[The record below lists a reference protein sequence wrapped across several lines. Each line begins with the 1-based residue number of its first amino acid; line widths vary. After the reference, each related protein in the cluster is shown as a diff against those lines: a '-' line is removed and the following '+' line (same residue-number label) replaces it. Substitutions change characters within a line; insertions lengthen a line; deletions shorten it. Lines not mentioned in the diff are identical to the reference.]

1 MGMFKKTTLTNTNRA
16 CHYWYES
23 INWGHTDYTIIPEGL
38 HYSVLYTIIYCGK
51 HTERDPAT

>member
-1 MGMFKKTTLTNTNRA
+1 MFKKTTLTNTNRA

-38 HYSVLYTIIYCGK
+38 HYSVLYNIIYCGK
-51 HTERDPAT
+51 HTESDPAT